1 MITNLLRAASIAAL
15 ALGAATVATPAFAQ
29 AAAPAAAPAPQSMIL
44 IVDMERLGA
53 ESAAGKSGAQQLQSK
68 AQSVQARAKQ
78 LSDSLNAEVE
88 AVRRQQQTNAMAPEA
103 LQAKERELNQK
114 QNTYRQEIANREQD
128 LQRSQAY
135 VREQIFGAVG
145 PIIGQVM
152 RERGASVVLAR
163 EAALSFNSALD
174 VTADV
179 IRRLDTAL
187 PRVSVTPPAQQAPS
201 TQPAATPAPAT
212 RK

>member
-1 MITNLLRAASIAAL
+1 MITKLLRAASIAAL
-15 ALGAATVATPAFAQ
+15 TLGAVTVATPAVAQTPPPAAQ
-29 AAAPAAAPAPQSMIL
+29 AAIL

-68 AQSVQARAKQ
+68 AQAVQARAKQ
-78 LSDSLNAEVE
+78 LGDSLNAEVD

-128 LQRSQAY
+128 LARSQAY

-145 PIIGQVM
+145 PIIQQVM
-152 RERGASVVLAR
+152 RERGASVVVAR
-163 EAALSFNSALD
+163 EAALAFNQALD
-174 VTADV
+174 VTSEV
-179 IRRLDTAL
+179 VRRLDTAL
-187 PRVSVTPPAQQAPS
+187 PRVSVTPPAQQAPA
-201 TQPAATPAPAT
+201 TTPAATPAPAT
-212 RK
+212 KK